1 MLILSGPARPHKKF
15 GGAAHLTASAP
26 GAEKTNV
33 PVMQLHTAP
42 VHQTRGW
49 QLYLQ
54 LHTHRADGYRHT
66 TEK

>member
-15 GGAAHLTASAP
+15 VGGAHLTASVP

-42 VHQTRGW
+42 VQQTRGW

-54 LHTHRADGYRHT
+54 LHTHT
-66 TEK
+66 TFG